1 MTVGCWITGCLYAL
15 VSPFLLL
22 FTYTGFFI
30 AYIFILSKFDRT
42 FPHVDSTTT
51 IIYSVIAL
59 AFFVVSSFGFGG
71 IYAFRNPRREQDQD
85 GWSRRFTGLTEVYVS
100 PIILI
105 AKCAIPLAP
114 LALSHSLKTPDL
126 YPIAAMSAARVLLL
140 LLSLPPFMRGF
151 IVWVSSILDLTIDAI
166 AIGMVYYLI
175 IWNTPLQ
182 AYLQSLPYSLETT
195 LRFSVIAGGIAVAFG
210 QIYQR
215 LIKPR
220 LHPSQQG
227 VRRYTALSGL
237 ELFLNLPVY
246 FILLGL
252 VPTVYSLSQHNIS
265 MAVVF
270 AGISTLATTVAKLL
284 ASGFVAGVGQTIWKN
299 MYARARGKT
308 TASAQEAR
316 TEVVIEA
323 EMTSMRALPPS
334 GVTHDAVDED

>member
-1 MTVGCWITGCLYAL
+1 
-15 VSPFLLL
+15 
-22 FTYTGFFI
+22 
-30 AYIFILSKFDRT
+30 
-42 FPHVDSTTT
+42 
-51 IIYSVIAL
+51 
-59 AFFVVSSFGFGG
+59 
-71 IYAFRNPRREQDQD
+71 
-85 GWSRRFTGLTEVYVS
+85 
-100 PIILI
+100 
-105 AKCAIPLAP
+105 
-114 LALSHSLKTPDL
+114 
-126 YPIAAMSAARVLLL
+126 
-140 LLSLPPFMRGF
+140 
-151 IVWVSSILDLTIDAI
+151 
-166 AIGMVYYLI
+166 MVYYLI